1 MKRHAVV
8 EALLDTA
15 QNSRQCAFGAT
26 HAQRQALGRRATALE
41 LRRVFPNMYARND
54 YWEELAPPEQTMHI
68 ARTLHVK
75 HPDWIFAGLTAAAIH
90 GFEHQ
95 WRLHGGTV
103 TVVAS
108 QRGSNADNPRI
119 NRIHIPHPATETIDG
134 ITVTDKARTVVDCG
148 IALNFRDALPI
159 VDSAFGK
166 GVTIPDILSV
176 CSSLRQNYSSL
187 FRLLHYANAASEN
200 GGESLARGTIIEQ
213 SFMLPEIQSPFVD
226 PQTGKVYRG
235 DFVWRLA
242 DGRIVVGELD
252 GTEKYMNPDMTG
264 RKSIQGG
271 VFAER
276 EREEALERAGVTSI
290 VRFSFDDVI
299 ARRPLV
305 DKLVAAGIPRG
316 Q

>member
-1 MKRHAVV
+1 M
-8 EALLDTA
+8 
-15 QNSRQCAFGAT
+15 
-26 HAQRQALGRRATALE
+26 
-41 LRRVFPNMYARND
+41 
-54 YWEELAPPEQTMHI
+54 
-68 ARTLHVK
+68 
-75 HPDWIFAGLTAAAIH
+75 
-90 GFEHQ
+90 
-95 WRLHGGTV
+95 
-103 TVVAS
+103 
-108 QRGSNADNPRI
+108 
-119 NRIHIPHPATETIDG
+119 
-134 ITVTDKARTVVDCG
+134 
-148 IALNFRDALPI
+148 
-159 VDSAFGK
+159 
-166 GVTIPDILSV
+166 
-176 CSSLRQNYSSL
+176 
-187 FRLLHYANAASEN
+187 
-200 GGESLARGTIIEQ
+200 ARGTIIEQ

-264 RKSIQGG
+264 RKSIQGV